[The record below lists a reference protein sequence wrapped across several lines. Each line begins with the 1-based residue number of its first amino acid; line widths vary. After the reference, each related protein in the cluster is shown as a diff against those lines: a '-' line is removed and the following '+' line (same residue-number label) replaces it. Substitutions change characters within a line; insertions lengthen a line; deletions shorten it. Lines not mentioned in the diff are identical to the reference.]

1 MSCTYSTENLEDFR
15 CDDAAVDAVG
25 IFAVVRSKASGDK
38 TVFVRQYRPPM
49 RGYTIEFPAGLVD
62 AGETLE
68 QGRRVT
74 PLRVLLHV
82 LDFPET
88 VEC

>member
-1 MSCTYSTENLEDFR
+1 MINLWQPSFQPDNYR

-25 IFAVVRSKASGDK
+25 IFAVLRSKASGDK

-62 AGETLE
+62 QGETLE
-68 QGRRVT
+68 QGRRRR
-74 PLRVLLHV
+74 LRHRR
-82 LDFPET
+82 EM
-88 VEC
+88 

>member
-1 MSCTYSTENLEDFR
+1 MSFLLACTVPRLCNNSR

-25 IFAVVRSKASGDK
+25 IFAVLRSKASGSGDK

-68 QGRRVT
+68 QGQR
-74 PLRVLLHV
+74 LRHH
-82 LDFPET
+82 
-88 VEC
+88 